1 MCMPSGQRGRV
12 STGSGGTEAFWV
24 SVGGRWHGDT
34 TFATLLPGNSD
45 WATQSVIFL
54 YDAAQLIS
62 VMMFLNASSVLLG
75 SKADISV
82 KGMLFI
88 SAKAQVLSVGIAR
101 RWCMSPLWYP

>member
-1 MCMPSGQRGRV
+1 MGH
-12 STGSGGTEAFWV
+12 T
-24 SVGGRWHGDT
+24 
-34 TFATLLPGNSD
+34 
-45 WATQSVIFL
+45 VIFF

-62 VMMFLNASSVLLG
+62 VMMILNASSVLLG